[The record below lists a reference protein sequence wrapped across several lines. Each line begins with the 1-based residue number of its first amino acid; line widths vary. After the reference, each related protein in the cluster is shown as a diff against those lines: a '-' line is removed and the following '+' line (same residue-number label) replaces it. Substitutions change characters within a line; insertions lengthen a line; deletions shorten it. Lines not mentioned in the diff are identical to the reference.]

1 MRNKEKSVGS
11 TNPKYKWPFG
21 KILIIHCKGGILM
34 AITFENFQVK
44 RIIVHEIF
52 KKEVD
57 GSVSPDFNEG
67 LLGISGEAL
76 SAFQERILEA
86 VAHDS
91 QCIQMD
97 VVKVDIGSAYKFM
110 EPFLDGGQSENAF
123 IAMSKSLTE
132 KLVSAQMSRTIPGG
146 AVVVFESTISRNNN
160 KCIGIIKA
168 EKHSGFSMQTRDSK
182 KILEFFNNLLL
193 TPQQKLYKI
202 GLLVD
207 VKPNANIERTV
218 DYAEMYVF
226 DSNNIRAVG
235 KAAANYFYDGFLGC
249 AYQRSSDILT
259 KTFYEHTKEF
269 LTKKSKMPG
278 EEIVDRMS
286 ALYTYL
292 KVDNNQTIS
301 VDDFAQRYLPD
312 AGAKDSYSAYMQSTN
327 VPMISFSKDLTMLKG
342 KLNRRKIK
350 FTNDVYIYAPSET
363 FNENVQFVE
372 KTDADTT
379 VRIKGHIKTETT

>member
-1 MRNKEKSVGS
+1 
-11 TNPKYKWPFG
+11 
-21 KILIIHCKGGILM
+21 M
-34 AITFENFQVK
+34 ATTFENFKVH

-57 GSVSPDFNEG
+57 ASVSPDFNEE
-67 LLGISGEAL
+67 LLEINEEAL

-97 VVKVDIGSAYKFM
+97 IVKVDVGSAYKFM
-110 EPFLDGGQSENAF
+110 EPFLDGEQSERVF
-123 IAMSKSLTE
+123 IEMSKSLTE

-146 AVVVFESTISRNNN
+146 AVVIFEATISRNNN
-160 KCIGIIKA
+160 KCLGIIKA

-207 VKPNANIERTV
+207 VKSDEEIERTINHS
-218 DYAEMYVF
+218 EMYVF
-226 DSNNIRAVG
+226 DSNNIKTVG

-249 AYQRSSDILT
+249 TYMRSSDILT

-269 LTKKSKMPG
+269 LAKKSKMTG

-301 VDDFAQRYLPD
+301 IDDFAQKYLPD
-312 AGAKDSYSAYMQSTN
+312 AKARDSYSVYMQSKN
-327 VPMISFSKDLTMLKG
+327 VPMISFSKDMAMLKG
-342 KLNRRKIK
+342 KLKRRKIK
-350 FTNDVYIYAPSET
+350 FTNDVYIYAPFENFS
-363 FNENVQFVE
+363 ENVQLLE
-372 KTDADTT
+372 RTDEDTT
-379 VRIKGHIKTETT
+379 VKIKGHIKTETT

>member
-1 MRNKEKSVGS
+1 V
-11 TNPKYKWPFG
+11 
-21 KILIIHCKGGILM
+21 
-34 AITFENFQVK
+34 AITFENFKVK

-57 GSVSPDFNEG
+57 ASVTPDFNDE
-67 LLGISGEAL
+67 LLEISGEAL

-97 VVKVDIGSAYKFM
+97 IVKVDTGSAYKFM
-110 EPFLDGGQSENAF
+110 EPFLDGVQSDSAF
-123 IAMSKSLTE
+123 IEMSKSLTV

-146 AVVVFESTISRNNN
+146 AVVIFEATISRNNN

-168 EKHSGFSMQTRDSK
+168 EKHSGFSMQTRDTK

-207 VKPNANIERTV
+207 VKPTAETERV
-218 DYAEMYVF
+218 IGNAEMYVF
-226 DSNNIRAVG
+226 DSNNIKTAG
-235 KAAANYFYDGFLGC
+235 KAAANYFYDGYLGC
-249 AYQRSSDILT
+249 AYQRNSDILT

-269 LTKKSKMPG
+269 LTKKSKMTG

-301 VDDFAQRYLPD
+301 IDDFAQRYFPD
-312 AGAKDSYSAYMQSTN
+312 AEEKDSYSAYMQSKN
-327 VPMISFSKDLTMLKG
+327 VPMISFNKDMAMLKG
-342 KLNRRKIK
+342 KLKRRKIK

-363 FNENVQFVE
+363 FNENVQFLE
-372 KTDADTT
+372 KTDDDTI
-379 VRIKGHIKTETT
+379 VKIKGHIKTETT